1 MRQRQHFFSR
11 TLLALYAASALIGC
25 SDRDAPGVFFPLEPG
40 MTWVYEVTTE
50 QLGQETRTDYESQA
64 FRADLDR
71 DDVPDAPDGPYW
83 ARRDSYGSEY
93 FFARTESGIERIAK
107 RRIVDSAPLPDLPRR
122 PVLPLP
128 AREGATWQVESFA
141 YLIGKT
147 GTYGDHTEASWPVR
161 MAFSVLAL
169 DAEVETAAGVFSNC
183 LLVEGTGSVE
193 LYLDGRRGFVE
204 VPVTQTE
211 WYAPGVGLVKLVRE
225 EEVAESDRF
234 YGGTRTFELV
244 YFED

>member
-1 MRQRQHFFSR
+1 MRRWQPSLLR
-11 TLLALYAASALIGC
+11 TLLALCAASVLAGC
-25 SDRDAPGVFFPLEPG
+25 ADRDAPSVFFPLDPG
-40 MTWVYEVTTE
+40 MTWTYEVITE
-50 QLGQETRTDYESQA
+50 QRGQQVRTGYQSQA
-64 FRADLDR
+64 FTADLSR

-83 ARRDSYGSEY
+83 ARRDSHGSEY
-93 FFARTESGIERIAK
+93 FFARSESGIERIAK
-107 RRIVDSAPLPDLPRR
+107 RRIVDSGPLPDLPRR
-122 PVLPLP
+122 PVLPIP
-128 AREGATWQVESFA
+128 AREGVTWQVESFA

-169 DAEVETAAGVFSNC
+169 DAEVETAAGVFTQC
-183 LLVEGTGSVE
+183 LMVEGIGSVE

-211 WYAPGVGLVKLVRE
+211 WYAPGIGLVKLVRE
-225 EEVAESDRF
+225 EAVAESDRF

-244 YFED
+244 DFED